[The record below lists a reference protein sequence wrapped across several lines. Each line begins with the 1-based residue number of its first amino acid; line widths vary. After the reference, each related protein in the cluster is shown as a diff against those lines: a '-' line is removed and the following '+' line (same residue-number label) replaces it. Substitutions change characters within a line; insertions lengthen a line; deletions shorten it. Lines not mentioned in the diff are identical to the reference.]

1 MHLCFFT
8 ASEFYSF
15 VVVVVVWY
23 RTRRNGGP
31 FFFGYSFLY
40 LARSSDRNFHF
51 CVVLGRG
58 WKWKTH
64 WPSAS
69 FIYFLFVPSFYR
81 VFFFKDLGLILCC
94 CFFLL
99 LSLFIRSAFYRVV
112 PLDVPLCYLW
122 FVGYLV
128 FFHINLFLVFLIHLT
143 CFYRVFFRINLARL
157 FNGTA
162 SASTW

>member
-31 FFFGYSFLY
+31 FFFWLFFFIFGAIVRSKLPFLRRPWTRLEMEDALTFGLLY
-40 LARSSDRNFHF
+40 LFF
-51 CVVLGRG
+51 VC
-58 WKWKTH
+58 TE
-64 WPSAS
+64 
-69 FIYFLFVPSFYR
+69 FLPSF
-81 VFFFKDLGLILCC
+81 FFQRSWPHPLLL
-94 CFFLL
+94 FFLL

>member
-128 FFHINLFLVFLIHLT
+128 FFSYQLIFGLPYPFDLFLPS
-143 CFYRVFFRINLARL
+143 FFSNQLGSP
-157 FNGTA
+157 F
-162 SASTW
+162 

>member
-31 FFFGYSFLY
+31 FFFWLFFFIFGAIVRSKLPFLRRPWTRLEMEDALTFGLLY
-40 LARSSDRNFHF
+40 LFF
-51 CVVLGRG
+51 VC
-58 WKWKTH
+58 TE
-64 WPSAS
+64 
-69 FIYFLFVPSFYR
+69 FLPSF
-81 VFFFKDLGLILCC
+81 FFQRSWPHPLLL
-94 CFFLL
+94 FFLL

-128 FFHINLFLVFLIHLT
+128 FFSYQLIFGLPYPFDLFLPS
-143 CFYRVFFRINLARL
+143 FFSNQLGSP
-157 FNGTA
+157 F
-162 SASTW
+162 